1 MELTIECQ
9 KRPDGSKPNA
19 LRRSGR
25 IPAVLYGHNGTES
38 VSITVDAKA
47 AGFLVRDASLNNTLI
62 QVNIPELPW
71 NGKALLREIQ
81 SHPWR
86 NDIYHL
92 SFFSVATH
100 GSIDVTVPLNYVGE
114 SKGVKLGGGTLDVE
128 KTELSVR
135 CAPDSIP
142 ETIEINIS
150 GLGVGDSL
158 HIHELELPKGVTVL
172 EEPNQ
177 VIVTVLGVASTVA
190 ADEDATETAT
200 ETEE

>member
-25 IPAVLYGHNGTES
+25 IPAVLYGHNGTDS

-62 QVNIPELPW
+62 QVNIPDLPW
-71 NGKALLREIQ
+71 NGKALLREVQ

-100 GSIDVTVPLNYVGE
+100 GSIDVNVPLNYVGE
-114 SKGVKLGGGTLDVE
+114 AKGVKLEGGTLDVE
-128 KTELSVR
+128 KTELHVR
-135 CAPDSIP
+135 CAPDAIP
-142 ETIEINIS
+142 EAIEVDIS
-150 GLGVGDSL
+150 GLGLGDSL
-158 HIHELELPKGVTVL
+158 HINELALPKGVTVL
-172 EEPNQ
+172 DEPNQ
-177 VIVTVLGVASTVA
+177 LIVTVLGSGSTVA
-190 ADEDATETAT
+190 ADDATTEAAETA
-200 ETEE
+200 E